1 MTLVVIGSINLDQ
14 LFSVNHAPKPG
25 ETLIADDLIEANG
38 GKGANQAV
46 AAARNGLDVRFVGRV
61 GDDGAGMSLRQGLV
75 DAGVNTE
82 YLLTDAEAATGRA
95 VIFVEPS
102 GQNRIVVASGANAKV
117 GLADVEPLLS
127 KMTSEDILLATFES
141 PLDTV
146 TQAFVAAKKRGV
158 TTVLNP
164 APARS
169 SVPDALLEATDIIIP
184 NEGEAT
190 ALTGIDTVDAA
201 STAESAMALCRRGI
215 NQVIITLAE
224 NGSYYANS
232 EGDEFAI
239 PAFNVKAVDTTG
251 AGDTFIGGFL
261 TKMAAGESVEDAIVY
276 ATAASGLAV
285 SRQGGQPS
293 IPTAGEVAD
302 FLKEVL

>member
-14 LFSVNHAPKPG
+14 LFSVKHAPKPG

-82 YLLTDAEAATGRA
+82 YLITDAQAPTGRA

-102 GQNRIVVASGANAKV
+102 GQNRIVVASGANAEVK
-117 GLADVEPLLS
+117 LADVEPLLS
-127 KMTSEDILLATFES
+127 QMGKDDVLLATFES

-146 TQAFVAAKKRGV
+146 TAAFEAAKKRGV

-169 SVPDALLEATDIIIP
+169 SVPDSLIKATDIIIP

-201 STAESAMALCRRGI
+201 STAESASALCRRGAQ
-215 NQVIITLAE
+215 QVIITLAE
-224 NGSYYANS
+224 NGSYYANAD
-232 EGDEFAI
+232 GDEFAT

-261 TKMAAGESVEDAIVY
+261 AKMAAGDAVEDAIVY

-285 SRQGGQPS
+285 SRPGGQPA
-293 IPTAGEVAD
+293 IPTTDEVEAM
-302 FLKEVL
+302 LKEEL

>member
-1 MTLVVIGSINLDQ
+1 MTVVVIGSINLDQ

-25 ETLIADDLIEANG
+25 ETLIADGLIEAAG

-46 AAARNGLDVRFVGRV
+46 AAARNGMDVRFVGRV
-61 GDDGAGMSLRQGLV
+61 GDDGAGSGLRAGL
-75 DAGVNTE
+75 DAAGVNTKH
-82 YLLTDAEAATGRA
+82 LLTDDTAPTGRA

-102 GQNRIVVASGANAKV
+102 GQNRIVVASGANAEV
-117 GLADVEPLLS
+117 TLADVQPLINEM
-127 KMTSEDILLATFES
+127 KQGDVLLATFES

-146 TQAFVAAKKRGV
+146 EAAFKEARKQGI

-164 APARS
+164 APARTHVS
-169 SVPDALLEATDIIIP
+169 QDLLKLTDIIIP

-201 STAESAMALCRRGI
+201 STAESANALLRSGVKR
-215 NQVIITLAE
+215 VIITLAE
-224 NGSYYANS
+224 NGSYYADAN
-232 EGDEFAI
+232 GDQFAT
-239 PAFNVKAVDTTG
+239 PAFNIKAVDSTG
-251 AGDTFIGGFL
+251 AGDTFIGAFL
-261 TKMAAGESVEDAIVY
+261 SRLGSDSVEDAIVY

-293 IPTAGEVAD
+293 IPQDSEVEKY
-302 FLKEVL
+302 LKEVL

>member
-14 LFSVNHAPKPG
+14 LFSVQHAPKPG
-25 ETLIADDLIEANG
+25 ETLIADGLIEASG

-46 AAARNGLDVRFVGRV
+46 AAARNGMDVRFVGRV
-61 GDDGAGMSLRQGLV
+61 GDDGAGMSLRQGLI

-82 YLLTDAEAATGRA
+82 HLRTDNDEPTGRA

-102 GQNRIVVASGANAKV
+102 GQNRIVVASGANARV
-117 GLADVEPLLS
+117 QLADVQPLIDA
-127 KMTSEDILLATFES
+127 MTPDDILLATFES
-141 PLDTV
+141 PLATV
-146 TQAFVAAKKRGV
+146 TAAFEAAKKRGV

-164 APARS
+164 APART
-169 SVPDALLEATDIIIP
+169 SVPETLIQATDIIIP

-201 STAESAMALCRRGI
+201 STAESAAMLCRRGAK
-215 NQVIITLAE
+215 QVIITLAE
-224 NGSYYANS
+224 NGSYYANA
-232 EGDEFAI
+232 EGDEFAT
-239 PAFNVKAVDTTG
+239 PAFNVNAIDTTG

-261 TKMAAGESVEDAIVY
+261 SQLEQGAKIEDAIVY

-285 SRQGGQPS
+285 SRQGGQPA
-293 IPTAGEVAD
+293 IPTKQEVDAM
-302 FLKEVL
+302 LAEVI